1 MFSVIFSVKIHA
13 LTMLRPCAKSDFSSL
28 HSVPIDLESENKAE
42 AEAHIGVFAM
52 PYNYCDYTHNYES

>member
-1 MFSVIFSVKIHA
+1 
-13 LTMLRPCAKSDFSSL
+13 MLRPGAKSDYSSL

-42 AEAHIGVFAM
+42 AEAHIGVLTM